1 MSAIVAILAL
11 VAHLWMLDAPPVLH
25 SPPVTETS
33 VVSMPAPATTMSG
46 CAGGMT
52 ACRVPLPPG
61 SVLALIVA
69 LASVVVVRPLQPDL
83 PAGAEHRGSVDA
95 CTERSP
101 PGLRVT
107 ESVVLLV

>member
-1 MSAIVAILAL
+1 MSVIVATLAL
-11 VAHLWMLDAPPVLH
+11 IGHLWMLDAPPVLD
-25 SPPVTETS
+25 SPSVIGTS
-33 VVSMPAPATTMSG
+33 VSTPTPAMTMSG

-61 SVLALIVA
+61 SVLTLIVA
-69 LASVVVVRPLQPDL
+69 LASVVAARPAPPD
-83 PAGAEHRGSVDA
+83 PPGGPGYEGRGVS

-101 PGLRVT
+101 PGLRVA